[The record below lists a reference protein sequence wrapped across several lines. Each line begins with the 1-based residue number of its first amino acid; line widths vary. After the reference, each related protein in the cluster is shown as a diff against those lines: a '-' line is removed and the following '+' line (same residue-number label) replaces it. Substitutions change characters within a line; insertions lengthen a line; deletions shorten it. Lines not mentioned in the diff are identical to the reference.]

1 MLMMSFS
8 YFSGSFF
15 HEATNRSPGRFL
27 DEAIWGTIMLTF
39 SVHSVKIAP
48 LGDEMIQRH
57 KAHPDQ
63 AGFFRRFLA
72 FTIDFLVIMLI
83 SVVVY
88 FSISEIAAKR
98 RGEKGEFS
106 RMLDAIGR
114 GESVVVGLNKNRSA
128 ELERKSEPG
137 EKTFYVGGEKF
148 NIVSEFIVGYI
159 YYILFF
165 RFGGR
170 TIGKLILRLRVIDL
184 EGRPRLGWYQSLER
198 AHGYAASALLA
209 FLGFLQVLWDH
220 KGLTM
225 HDRLAGTTVIRLKK
239 TPRRHS

>member
-1 MLMMSFS
+1 
-8 YFSGSFF
+8 
-15 HEATNRSPGRFL
+15 
-27 DEAIWGTIMLTF
+27 
-39 SVHSVKIAP
+39 
-48 LGDEMIQRH
+48 MIQKH

-88 FSISEIAAKR
+88 FSISEVAAKR

-106 RMLDAIGR
+106 HMLEAIKKGDP
-114 GESVVVGLNKNRSA
+114 VVIGLNKNRSA
-128 ELERKSEPG
+128 EPEIKNEPM
-137 EKTFYVGGEKF
+137 EKIYYIGGEKF
-148 NIVSEFIVGYI
+148 NIVSEFIVAYI

-170 TIGKLILRLRVIDL
+170 TIGKRMLRLRVIDL
-184 EGRPRLGWYQSLER
+184 EGRQRLGWYQSLER
-198 AHGYAASALLA
+198 AHGYAASAMLA
-209 FLGFLQVLWDH
+209 SLGFIQVLWDH

-239 TPRRHS
+239 KSKQHS